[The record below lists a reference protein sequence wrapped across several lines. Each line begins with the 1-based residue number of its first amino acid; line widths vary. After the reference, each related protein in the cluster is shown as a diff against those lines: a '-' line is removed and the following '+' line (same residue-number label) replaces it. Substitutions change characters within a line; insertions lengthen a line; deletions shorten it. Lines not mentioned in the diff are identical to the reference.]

1 MRRKHIFF
9 RKWKE
14 KLTGIQRLAEWQKK
28 CYVIDW
34 NKKIFPE
41 NTKDNNKYMSSHKL
55 KSAQK
60 KSTRIYKVL
69 GLKKLFGNI
78 SKRQVSLETIFYTM
92 HK

>member
-1 MRRKHIFF
+1 M
-9 RKWKE
+9 
-14 KLTGIQRLAEWQKK
+14 AEWQEK

-41 NTKDNNKYMSSHKL
+41 NTKDNNKYISSHKL
-55 KSAQK
+55 ISAQK
-60 KSTRIYKVL
+60 KATRIYKVL

-78 SKRQVSLETIFYTM
+78 SKRQVSSEMIFYTM